1 MPLSSARE
9 ISGQSMRAAA
19 IAVQPIRRTFV
30 SIDAIANLHSVFAV
44 AATKRARKR
53 EGLKF

>member
-44 AATKRARKR
+44 AATKRDRKR